1 MVPSPPHTGVGREAE
16 NITLDGKGRNSYSAC
31 LKRDVSEEEPQSH
44 AVPCTLIYKNAIF
57 IGTAQNK
64 TQTSNR
70 WNIQLAPLAAV
81 SQSWQDR
88 GAEVEAERAFEAGP
102 RTTFSSHVRLSRTAR
117 PSALNNYT
125 VSGSQSADTCPAI
138 QAC

>member
-1 MVPSPPHTGVGREAE
+1 MVPSPPHTGVGHEAE
-16 NITLDGKGRNSYSAC
+16 NIALDGKGRNSYSAC

-44 AVPCTLIYKNAIF
+44 AVPRTLIYKNAIF
-57 IGTAQNK
+57 IGTPPNK
-64 TQTSNR
+64 TQTSSR
-70 WNIQLAPLAAV
+70 WSVQLAPPAPV
-81 SQSWQDR
+81 SQNLRDR
-88 GAEVEAERAFEAGP
+88 SAKVEAERAFEAGL
-102 RTTFSSHVRLSRTAR
+102 RTTFSSHVRLSGTSR